1 MNGDFLHLKFSICIT
16 PKLHG
21 GWNVG
26 KLISFIVCSICL
38 IFSNV
43 ALSAPKNSRSLN
55 KKSSGICESFLAAN
69 SGLVENSGSQIDEV
83 NLSADNSRSS
93 ASVEPLKISDVRI
106 GLGDL
111 YDLSSQNPI
120 VQFPTLVMTAAQ
132 KYLQLVN
139 IAKPYKTKDPVFGV
153 ADVEIYPAFTG
164 QLDIPGTGMIVGQY
178 HAIEALVSHIA
189 SAARGEKGGKIF
201 GAIGPSG
208 TGKTEMFNVLDGI
221 RRQLSKSNP
230 QFYEFS
236 FKWKGLHDIPALR
249 GLTPKMGGEVA
260 FAEINPDIKR
270 SPFTLL
276 REDMQQDIIEAVRPE
291 VEKNLGFKLEVWF
304 EASPKDAAIIEQI
317 MMYEDK
323 QISSGEKSIS
333 DLSPEEYL
341 NILEKY
347 VHIVPKLRG
356 KNGASEIIRA
366 LGPNPNFEKLFVEQ
380 NPLRMMLYPGDSPLS
395 WDYTGKVVQQDGGA
409 LIFDEAPRNEKEV
422 LDSLLEVAQNSIAEA
437 AGPPVHLD
445 IVSMYTGNDESIIS
459 ARENGDLN
467 AFMDRSH
474 TVPMRLNIH
483 PWEIA
488 KTALLMVGPNKFLM
502 RKLGTGK
509 PEKLEPL
516 DLNKA
521 FPLPEANGF
530 LKGIYRRYAL
540 YYSYR
545 SDEAP
550 ILISPHSIEML
561 SLTAAITRLN
571 VDPKEFAK
579 FPGEFEK
586 ITPQQQYFVNPV
598 ARLKMILGQDNV
610 SLAVRTEI
618 AKLSNLTREGES
630 GISARDMQSWIK
642 EALDMAIKQGYG
654 VLTPEILDVAF
665 SKLLNAGTIKVPSNA
680 LRTAWLQRYA
690 LVKNHF
696 TLPGLYRDLQEMI
709 AGHGQRA
716 ERIYDAIT
724 GEIIALSADANANSW
739 QPDNSAP
746 AQPINSKRLEAIK
759 VKYKELHSREFTYN
773 FLLRH
778 MATSNRES
786 RNPELLAAVE
796 AYLTDTELE
805 IADTAKELIAYH
817 SGSNTNPEIQKAAI
831 LIEGRLANYGYDKAS
846 FAAAL
851 SYWTTLHS
859 VPKKTPETR

>member
-1 MNGDFLHLKFSICIT
+1 MKKIIFFAIICLSILFTFQNVYASKIKSSEGIKGAENCEAFLHSIAKAIDSNSSLLDKNK
-16 PKLHG
+16 PV
-21 GWNVG
+21 NQNEAAEMA
-26 KLISFIVCSICL
+26 SIQ
-38 IFSNV
+38 
-43 ALSAPKNSRSLN
+43 
-55 KKSSGICESFLAAN
+55 
-69 SGLVENSGSQIDEV
+69 GLR
-83 NLSADNSRSS
+83 L
-93 ASVEPLKISDVRI
+93 SDVRI
-106 GLGDL
+106 SLMDL
-111 YDLSSQNPI
+111 YELGPQNPI
-120 VQFPTLVMTAAQ
+120 VKFPTLVMSAAQ

-139 IAKPYKTKDPVFGV
+139 ISSPVKIKDPVFKV
-153 ADVEIYPAFTG
+153 TDVHVYPAFSG
-164 QLDIPGTGMIVGQY
+164 QLNIPGTGMIVGQY
-178 HAIEALVSHIA
+178 HAVEALVSHIS

-221 RRQLSKSNP
+221 RRELTKSNP

-236 FKWKGLHDIPALR
+236 FKWKDLHNIPALR
-249 GLTPKMGGEVA
+249 GLTPKMGGEVG
-260 FAEINPDIKR
+260 FSEIDPDIKR

-276 REDMQQDIIEAVRPE
+276 RDDMQQDIIEAIRPD
-291 VEKNLGFKLEVWF
+291 VEKGLGFKLEVWY
-304 EASPKDAAIIEQI
+304 EPAPKDVEIIEQI
-317 MMYEDK
+317 MKFEDK
-323 QISSGEKSIS
+323 KIADGSKSIF
-333 DLSPEEYL
+333 DMTPEEYL
-341 NILEKY
+341 IALQKY
-347 VHIVPKLRG
+347 VRIVPKSRG
-356 KNGASEIIRA
+356 KSGASEIIRA
-366 LGPNPNFEKLFVEQ
+366 LGSNPNFQKLYVEQ
-380 NPLRMMLYPGDSPLS
+380 NPLRMMVYSSQSALA

-422 LDSLLEVAQNSIAEA
+422 LDSLLEVAQNAIAEA
-437 AGPPVHLD
+437 DGPPVHLD
-445 IVSMYTGNDESIIS
+445 IVSMFTGNDESILS

-509 PEKLEPL
+509 PEKMEPL

-521 FPLPEANGF
+521 FPLPETDGT
-530 LKGIYRRYAL
+530 LKGIARRFAL
-540 YYSYR
+540 YYIYK

-561 SLTAAITRLN
+561 SLTAAITRIV

-586 ITPQQQYFVNPV
+586 ITPQNQYFINPV

-610 SLAVRTEI
+610 NLAVRTEL

-642 EALDMAIKQGYG
+642 ESLDMAIKQGFG
-654 VLTPEILDVAF
+654 VLTPEILDAAF
-665 SKLLNAGTIKVPSNA
+665 SKLLNAGTIKVPNNS
-680 LRTAWLQRYA
+680 LRTSWLHGYS

-696 TLPGLYRDLQEMI
+696 TLPGLHRDLQEII

-716 ERIYDAIT
+716 ERLYDTII
-724 GEIIALSADANANSW
+724 GEIIALSEDANANTW

-746 AQPINSKRLEAIK
+746 SQSINIKRLDSIK
-759 VKYKELHSREFTYN
+759 TKYKEIHNREFTYN

-778 MATSNRES
+778 LAGANRET
-786 RNPELLAAVE
+786 RNPELLTAVE
-796 AYLTDTELE
+796 AYLTETELE

-817 SGSNTNPEIQKAAI
+817 SGSNTNPEIQKTVTM
-831 LIEGRLANYGYDKAS
+831 IEGRLANYGYDKAS

-851 SYWTTLHS
+851 SYWS
-859 VPKKTPETR
+859 VLNGGLKKPPENR